1 MNVTA
6 AVVTASSEDRDYIFL
21 CVYARL
27 CWAYVSTSVFRANS
41 AGCLWGCTEIKDCAV
56 VMQILKFCLKSLF
69 FFLYWKSSVC
79 WYLKKI
85 NKINKKKNPNN
96 PPPPKKNKPCSN
108 MQHSFSVNN
117 RDLCAVKAGPWW
129 TNSMAQLQQ
138 TTHRWGRFPSFRGA
152 DESEILGLV
161 STEWGRSVLCHHW
174 YVVWRRCGGHRRAL
188 WDKTKKKHLRHECNL
203 RCI

>member
-1 MNVTA
+1 
-6 AVVTASSEDRDYIFL
+6 
-21 CVYARL
+21 
-27 CWAYVSTSVFRANS
+27 
-41 AGCLWGCTEIKDCAV
+41 
-56 VMQILKFCLKSLF
+56 
-69 FFLYWKSSVC
+69 
-79 WYLKKI
+79 
-85 NKINKKKNPNN
+85 
-96 PPPPKKNKPCSN
+96 

-188 WDKTKKKHLRHECNL
+188 WDKTKKNIWDTNATSDVFKLLEKHPLFFFFFLFSLLSAFQELFSDETSWGYICRWCWHESRSEDARAEKE
-203 RCI
+203 RCCCAQMK

>member
-1 MNVTA
+1 MRGCA
-6 AVVTASSEDRDYIFL
+6 ELI
-21 CVYARL
+21 
-27 CWAYVSTSVFRANS
+27 STGVFRANS

-69 FFLYWKSSVC
+69 FLFFFFLFYWKSSV
-79 WYLKKI
+79 KKTP
-85 NKINKKKNPNN
+85 PNN
-96 PPPPKKNKPCSN
+96 PPQKNKPCSK

-117 RDLCAVKAGPWW
+117 RDPCAVKAGPWW

-188 WDKTKKKHLRHECNL
+188 WDKKTQNIWDKNATSDVFKLLEKHPLFFL
-203 RCI
+203 AQCIPGVIFRWNVMGLCM